1 MPRDDQQ
8 YEARWMLFQKSEE
21 FEGEIVAAFNDQ
33 DSSLGKDI
41 SMAQFILKDKD
52 IHVQVSDSVKFSRWS

>member
-52 IHVQVSDSVKFSRWS
+52 IHVQVSDSVKFSR

>member
-33 DSSLGKDI
+33 DSSLGKDLSI
-41 SMAQFILKDKD
+41 AQYILKDKD
-52 IHVQVSDSVKFSRWS
+52 IHVQVSDSVKFSSWS